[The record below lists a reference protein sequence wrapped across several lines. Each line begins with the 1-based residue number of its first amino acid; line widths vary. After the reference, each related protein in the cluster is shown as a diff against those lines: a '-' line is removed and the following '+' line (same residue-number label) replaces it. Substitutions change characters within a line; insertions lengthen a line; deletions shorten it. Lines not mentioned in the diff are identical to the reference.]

1 MELRQLRYFLS
12 LAEEL
17 HFGRAARR
25 EHIGQ
30 PALSLQVAR
39 LEAELGVKLFE
50 RTSRRVH
57 LTEAG
62 KSILHHTRLAVRHSE
77 AALQV
82 ARLAGKGQR
91 GCLRLSYAQ
100 GADCGDAVEFV
111 ASFQRL
117 RPDIRLELRVDYEN
131 SILDGIR
138 SGTTDVG
145 VLWATPDP
153 PEGVTVV
160 GLFTEEVVV
169 AVSRSHHLAGERFV
183 GGEELLREPLIL
195 PPRQQAP
202 AIWALVFAQLA
213 TSALLPAEVREEP
226 SWAAMVRA
234 VSREG
239 GGVGLLPS
247 CAAAYLAA
255 EDVVYLPCYRPPL
268 ALCLGLAW
276 REQDSSPILQA
287 FVNHC
292 RSDARSRRRAP
303 SESELPLP
311 AVVG

>member
-39 LEAELGVKLFE
+39 LESELGVKLFE

-57 LTEAG
+57 LTDAG
-62 KSILHHTRLAVRHSE
+62 KSIIHHTRLAVRHAE
-77 AALQV
+77 AALQI

-91 GCLRLSYAQ
+91 GTLRLSYAP
-100 GADCGDAVEFV
+100 GADYGDAVELV
-111 ASFQRL
+111 TSFQRV
-117 RPDIRLELRVDYEN
+117 RPDVTLELRVDYEN

-138 SGTTDVG
+138 SGGTDVG

-160 GLFTEEVVV
+160 GLLSEEVVV
-169 AVSRSHHLAGERFV
+169 AVNRSHDLARERCV
-183 GGEELLREPLIL
+183 VGEELLRQPLIL

-202 AIWALVFAQLA
+202 AIWALVFAQL
-213 TSALLPAEVREEP
+213 TSSALLPIQVREEP
-226 SWAAMVRA
+226 SWTAMVRA
-234 VSREG
+234 VGREG
-239 GGVGLLPS
+239 GVALLPA
-247 CAAAYLAA
+247 CAATYLAV

-268 ALCLGLAW
+268 SLCLGMAW

-292 RSDARSRRRAP
+292 RAEAEARRRQQADADL
-303 SESELPLP
+303 SLS
-311 AVVG
+311 AAAG

>member
-62 KSILHHTRLAVRHSE
+62 KSILHHTRLAVRHAE
-77 AALQV
+77 AALQI

-100 GADCGDAVEFV
+100 GADYGDAVELV

-131 SILDGIR
+131 GILDGIR

-169 AVSRSHHLAGERFV
+169 AVSRSHHLAGEGFV
-183 GGEELLREPLIL
+183 GGEELLRERLIL

-239 GGVGLLPS
+239 GVGLLPA
-247 CAAAYLAA
+247 CAASYMAID
-255 EDVVYLPCYRPPL
+255 DVVYLPCYRPPL
-268 ALCLGLAW
+268 SLCLGLAW
-276 REQDSSPILQA
+276 REQDTSPILQA

-292 RSDARSRRRAP
+292 RSDAQTRRRTP
-303 SESELPLP
+303 PEPELALP
-311 AVVG
+311 VVVG